1 LKRGESI
8 VVKVGVAIPCHFR
21 DIEICL
27 KYPVP
32 TLKLLNPSP
41 HKILIDFNC
50 GVYGGLK
57 KIRTKLFDRL
67 FNVYDCD
74 IVLSVCADYRMI
86 NKNIINEVSLDKVM
100 NYGRFFNTPIIGI
113 MHYIARRLTRK
124 PWSSMFSIPREIW
137 FMEVRDNPLW
147 NGLDGSIPRC
157 VNMDYESHNG
167 INYMLMR
174 RDTKRL
180 IEATLKNPKYRKNKG
195 MIWTIIKLTQGIKI

>member
-1 LKRGESI
+1 M
-8 VVKVGVAIPCHFR
+8 VKVGVAIPCHFR

>member
-1 LKRGESI
+1 M
-8 VVKVGVAIPCHFR
+8 VKVGVAIPCHFR

-86 NKNIINEVSLDKVM
+86 NKNIINEMSLDKVM

-113 MHYIARRLTRK
+113 MHYMARRLTRF

-147 NGLDGSIPRC
+147 NGFDGSIPKC
-157 VNMDYESHNG
+157 VNMDYESHMG

-195 MIWTIIKLTQGIKI
+195 MIRTIIKMTQGIKI